1 MIHKKMLKFLVM
13 IGCIFCIFS
22 TTFSFSLSQKVALS
36 DAIQAFPDYETK
48 NKALEKLLQHFK
60 QKNQIEF
67 LQSLKQKIAIQN
79 LKHKKLFVSWEIEQ
93 KLQEK
98 PLSCEVNSA
107 SLFASYFLEKDIKEE
122 VILSRIPKYEQNPL
136 RQSAKLV
143 WWNPHTEFV
152 WKIHWKQTKNI
163 SKLTGYWVYAHP
175 VSKALHQIGVPN
187 EVKNFK
193 KYDIVDA
200 LLQGN
205 PVMFWYL
212 QANVDGNID
221 TKPVVWYTK
230 DGEKIEWYIWQHT
243 WLIVWVSFF
252 TNGEINEVYF
262 YEWKNLD
269 VQVMKYKDLAYR
281 ASFFNMMIVKK

>member
-1 MIHKKMLKFLVM
+1 MKWKIVM
-13 IGCIFCIFS
+13 IGIFFLCFFS
-22 TTFSFSLSQKVALS
+22 TTFWFSLSEKITLS
-36 DAIQAFPDYETK
+36 RFIDELPDYEK
-48 NKALEKLLQHFK
+48 KKMVLEKLLKHFK
-60 QKNQIEF
+60 QKNEVDF
-67 LQSLKQKIAIQN
+67 LRSLSQKEALKN
-79 LKHKKLFVSWEIEQ
+79 LKTKKLFISWEIEQ

-107 SLFASYFLEKDIKEE
+107 SLFASYFLEREIQEAF
-122 VILSRIPKYEQNPL
+122 ILSHIPKNEQKPL
-136 RQSAKLV
+136 RQSSKLV
-143 WWNPHTEFV
+143 WGNPYTEFV
-152 WKIHWKQTKNI
+152 WKIHGKQTKNI
-163 SKLTGYWVYAHP
+163 SKLSGYGVYAYP
-175 VSKALHQIGVPN
+175 VSNALHQIWVSN
-187 EVKNFK
+187 EVKKFK

-212 QANVDGNID
+212 QANIDGNID

-230 DGEKIEWYIWQHT
+230 DGAKIEWYIWQHT

-252 TNGEINEVYF
+252 TNGEIDEVYF

-281 ASFFNMMIVKK
+281 ASFFDMMIVKK

>member
-1 MIHKKMLKFLVM
+1 MLKFLVM
-13 IGCIFCIFS
+13 IVCFFCFFS
-22 TTFSFSLSQKVALS
+22 TTFWFSLSEKITLS
-36 DAIQAFPDYETK
+36 RFIDKIGDYEK
-48 NKALEKLLQHFK
+48 KKMVLEKLLKHFK
-60 QKNQIEF
+60 QKNEVDF
-67 LQSLKQKIAIQN
+67 LRSLSQKEALKN
-79 LKHKKLFVSWEIEQ
+79 LKTKKLFVSWEIEQ

-107 SLFASYFLEKDIKEE
+107 SLFASYFLEREIQEAF
-122 VILSRIPKYEQNPL
+122 ILSHIPKNEQKPL

-143 WWNPHTEFV
+143 WGNPYTEFV

-163 SKLTGYWVYAHP
+163 SKLSGYWVYAYP
-175 VSKALHQIGVPN
+175 VSNALRQIWVPN

-212 QANVDGNID
+212 QANIDGNID

-252 TNGEINEVYF
+252 TNGEIDEVYF